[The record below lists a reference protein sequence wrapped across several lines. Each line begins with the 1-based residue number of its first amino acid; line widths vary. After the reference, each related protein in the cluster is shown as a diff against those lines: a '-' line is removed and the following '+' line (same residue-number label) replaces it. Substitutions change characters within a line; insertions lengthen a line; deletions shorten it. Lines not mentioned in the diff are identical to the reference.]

1 MTANY
6 SIPLTLAIFVITLFL
21 VLARP
26 KGLHEAWATV
36 IGASLMLLFQLVS
49 ISQAL
54 QEVRAGSNVMFFLFA
69 LLLLSALI
77 DKAGFFEW
85 AAIHSAKI
93 AKGST
98 RSLFRNVFILGGL
111 ITSLLS
117 LDTTAV
123 ILTPIVV
130 SFVQKLKLKAHPF
143 LVSCA
148 FVSNTGSLLLPVS
161 NLTNLLF
168 QGAFHFSFA
177 RFTLTMLLPQIAV
190 LLINYLVFTWIFR
203 ADLPAEFD
211 TTNLPEPSSAIRDR
225 VFFNCSIITLIL
237 VLIGYF
243 IGSLMHIE
251 PFVIAF
257 GGVFLMLGVGL
268 ARKRLDKSISK
279 EIAWSLFPFVAGLFV
294 VIRGIE
300 NLGLN
305 DFAANLMQNMGKEP
319 IAHTFSL
326 TAGTAFGSNIINN
339 IPMALLAISIL
350 RKAQASSLDQY
361 AALLGCNL
369 GPNITVAGSLATM
382 LVISSARKKGE
393 NVGAAEFF
401 KIGIIVTPLLIL
413 SAVLTLLLSFDFVNK
428 MLFHDFLQPI

>member
-1 MTANY
+1 MSAVTSSY
-6 SIPLTLAIFVITLFL
+6 SAPLTLAIFVLTLFL
-21 VLARP
+21 ILARP
-26 KGLHEAWATV
+26 KGLHEAWATM
-36 IGASLMLLFQLVS
+36 IGAALMLAFQLVTFP
-49 ISQAL
+49 QAL
-54 QEVRAGSNVMFFLFA
+54 HEIKAGSNVMFFLFA

-85 AAIHSAKI
+85 AAIRSARI
-93 AKGST
+93 ARGNTSN
-98 RSLFRNVFILGGL
+98 LFRNVFVLGGI
-111 ITSLLS
+111 ITALLS

-143 LVSCA
+143 LVACA

-168 QGAFHFSFA
+168 EEAFHYSFSQF
-177 RFTLTMLLPQIAV
+177 TMLMCFPQIAT
-190 LLINYLVFTWIFR
+190 LLINYLAFKMIFR
-203 ADLPAEFD
+203 ADLPAEFA
-211 TTNLPEPSSAIRDR
+211 TSELPDPDSAIKDQI
-225 VFFNCSIITLIL
+225 FFKSSVATLIF

-243 IGSLMHIE
+243 LGSIFHIE

-257 GGVFLMLGVGL
+257 CGVFIMLSVGL
-268 ARKRLDKSISK
+268 ARKRIDSSISR

-300 NLGLN
+300 NLGLEHL
-305 DFAANLMQNMGKEP
+305 AIKLMQNLGDNQLVH
-319 IAHTFSL
+319 ALALSF
-326 TAGTAFGSNIINN
+326 GTAFGSNIINN

-350 RKAQASSLDQY
+350 KSAHASALDQF

-382 LVISSARKKGE
+382 LVISSARKRGE
-393 NVGAAEFF
+393 NVGAGEFF
-401 KIGIIVTPLLIL
+401 KIGLLVTPFLLV
-413 SAVLTLLLSFDFVNK
+413 SATLVLWLTFTLLGK
-428 MLFHDFLQPI
+428 